1 MRARKARGG
10 KPFAVMVRDLAAAR
24 ALAEIDDAEA
34 AVLTSAARPVVLV
47 RRRVDDRAAAIA
59 DGVAPDNPWLGI
71 LLPYTPV
78 HHLLLE
84 AGGTLVMT
92 SANRSDEPICFTAAD
107 AAERLPALADAVLD
121 HDRPIHVPCDDSVV
135 RVEEGRELP
144 IRRSRGFAPLPIDLG
159 VRGPAVLAVGGELKN
174 AFCLTDG
181 ALAHC
186 SAHVGDMGTL
196 ETLRAF
202 ERATGQLT
210 ALRGAPTRLA
220 ADLHP
225 AYLTRAWAER
235 NAGERPLDLVQH
247 HHAHVVALLAEHG
260 RLREPIVGVAFDGTG
275 YGLDETVWGGEIL
288 LLGPDSH
295 RFTRAAHL
303 APVPLPGG
311 DAAVR
316 HPRRMALAHLH
327 AAGIAWDADLPPVAA
342 CPEPERRLLASQ
354 LATGTACVP
363 TTSMGRLFD
372 AVASLLGIRHESRYE
387 AEAAM
392 ALEMAASCS
401 CAENIALTAFS
412 AHGQLDPGPVLR
424 ALVDGLRAGVEPAAL
439 ARAFHVAVADAV
451 AEVVGR
457 VAGPVRLVGL
467 TGGVFQNVLLL
478 RLTRERL
485 TREGFTVLTH
495 RTVPPNDGGLALG
508 QAAVSVLRA
517 LDEEGRDHG

>member
-1 MRARKARGG
+1 
-10 KPFAVMVRDLAAAR
+10 V
-24 ALAEIDDAEA
+24 
-34 AVLTSAARPVVLV
+34 
-47 RRRVDDRAAAIA
+47 
-59 DGVAPDNPWLGI
+59 

-78 HHLLLE
+78 HHLLL
-84 AGGTLVMT
+84 ADGGVLVMT

-107 AAERLPALADAVLD
+107 AAERLPALADAGLD

-135 RVEEGRELP
+135 RVVDGRELP
-144 IRRSRGFAPLPIDLG
+144 IRRSRGYAPLPVDLG
-159 VRGPAVLAVGGELKN
+159 VGGPAVLAVGGELKN
-174 AFCLTDG
+174 TFCLTDG
-181 ALAHC
+181 RLAHV

-210 ALRGAPTRLA
+210 ALRGAPARLA

-225 AYLTRAWAER
+225 AYLTRDWAEHH
-235 NAGERPLDLVQH
+235 AGDRPVDLVQH

-275 YGLDETVWGGEIL
+275 YGLDGAIWGGEVL

-303 APVPLPGG
+303 APVLLPGG

-316 HPRRMALAHLH
+316 YPRRMALAHLH
-327 AAGIAWDADLPPVAA
+327 AAGIPWDADLPPVAA
-342 CPEPERRLLASQ
+342 CSDAERRLLTSQ
-354 LATGTACVP
+354 LAAGAACVP
-363 TTSMGRLFD
+363 TTSVGRLFD
-372 AVASLLGIRHESRYE
+372 AVASLLGLRHESRYE

-392 ALEMAASCS
+392 ALEFAATP
-401 CAENIALTAFS
+401 APAPAPAPS
-412 AHGQLDPGPVLR
+412 ARAPAPSVPAPASEQCHPAATQSEECDLPAMGWGAGAGLAVAPGSSLVLDPGPVLR
-424 ALVDGLRAGVEPAAL
+424 ALADGLRDGVSPGAL
-439 ARAFHVAVADAV
+439 AYAFHIAVADAV
-451 AEVVGR
+451 ADVVAR
-457 VAGPVRLVGL
+457 VAGSVRLVGL

-478 RLTRERL
+478 RLTRDRL
-485 TREGFTVLTH
+485 TAAGFTVLTH

-517 LDEEGRDHG
+517 LDEEAPDG